1 MLKQFSSKF
10 LIAGPCSLESENLSL
25 EVASQLKDI
34 SSKFQLPVVFK
45 GSWDKANR
53 TSATS
58 YRGLGLDEGLKVLD
72 KVKKDFDMPVITDVH
87 ETYQV
92 QKVCSVV
99 DIVQIPAFLCRQ
111 TDLLSEC
118 GKYAHVV
125 NVKKGQFMHP
135 EDMKYAIDK
144 VKHGGDAEVLLC
156 ERGSSFGYKNLVVD
170 MRSIAIMKQ
179 YANVVFDATHSVQL
193 PGGGDGKS
201 AGERHFVEPLAKAAL
216 AAGAI
221 GLFLETHPDPDKAMS
236 DGPNMIPLNDLES
249 LIERLLPYWG
259 KESLL

>member
-1 MLKQFSSKF
+1 MLKNLSSKF
-10 LIAGPCSLESENLSL
+10 LIAGPCSLESEEISMS
-25 EVASQLKDI
+25 VASKLKEI
-34 SSKFQLPVVFK
+34 EERFELPIIFK

-58 YRGLGLDEGLKVLD
+58 YRGLGLSEGLRVLG
-72 KVKKDFDMPVITDVH
+72 KVKEDFQMPVVTDIH
-87 ETYQV
+87 ETSQV
-92 QKVCSVV
+92 KEVCSVV
-99 DIVQIPAFLCRQ
+99 DVVQIPAFLCRQ

-118 GKYAHVV
+118 GKHAGVV

-156 ERGSSFGYKNLVVD
+156 ERGSSFGYRNLVVD
-170 MRSIAIMKQ
+170 MRSIAIMKK

-201 AGERHFVEPLAKAAL
+201 SGERHFVEPLAKAAL
-216 AAGAI
+216 AVGAT
-221 GLFLETHPDPDKAMS
+221 GLFLETHPNPDEAMS
-236 DGPNMIPLNDLES
+236 DGPNMIPLDELEE
-249 LIERLLPYWG
+249 LVERLLPYWG
-259 KESLL
+259 K

>member
-1 MLKQFSSKF
+1 MFKKTSSKF
-10 LIAGPCSLESENLSL
+10 LIAGPCSLESKELSFN
-25 EVASQLKDI
+25 VASKVKEI
-34 SSKFQLPVVFK
+34 SEKFELPVIFK

-58 YRGLGLDEGLKVLD
+58 YRGLGLDEGLKVLEA
-72 KVKKDFDMPVITDVH
+72 VKQEFNIPVVTDVH
-87 ETYQV
+87 ETHQV
-92 QKVCSVV
+92 KSVCSIVDVV
-99 DIVQIPAFLCRQ
+99 QVPAFLCRQ

-118 GKYAHVV
+118 GKHAEIV

-135 EDMKYAIDK
+135 EDMKYAVDK

-170 MRSIAIMKQ
+170 MRGIAIMKK

-201 AGERHFVEPLAKAAL
+201 SGERHFVEPLAKAAL
-216 AAGAI
+216 ASGAV
-221 GLFLETHPDPDKAMS
+221 GLFLETHPDPDNSMS
-236 DGPNMIPLNDLES
+236 DGPNMIPLEELEG

-259 KESLL
+259 

>member
-1 MLKQFSSKF
+1 MLKNLSSKF
-10 LIAGPCSLESENLSL
+10 LIAGPCSLESEEISMS
-25 EVASQLKDI
+25 VASKLKEI
-34 SSKFQLPVVFK
+34 EERFELPIIFK

-58 YRGLGLDEGLKVLD
+58 YRGLGLSEGLRVLG
-72 KVKKDFDMPVITDVH
+72 KVKEDFQMPVVTDIH
-87 ETYQV
+87 ETSQV
-92 QKVCSVV
+92 KEVCSVV
-99 DIVQIPAFLCRQ
+99 DVVQIPAFLCRQ

-118 GKYAHVV
+118 GKYAGVV

-156 ERGSSFGYKNLVVD
+156 ERGSSFGYRNLVVD
-170 MRSIAIMKQ
+170 MRSIAIMKK

-201 AGERHFVEPLAKAAL
+201 SGERHFVEPLAKAAL
-216 AAGAI
+216 AVGAT
-221 GLFLETHPDPDKAMS
+221 GLFLETHPNPDEAMS
-236 DGPNMIPLNDLES
+236 DGPNMIPLDELEE
-249 LIERLLPYWG
+249 LVERLLPYWG
-259 KESLL
+259 K

>member
-34 SSKFQLPVVFK
+34 SSKFQLPIVFK

-118 GKYAHVV
+118 GKYAQVV

-216 AAGAI
+216 AAGSI
-221 GLFLETHPDPDKAMS
+221 GLFLETHPDPDRAMS

-259 KESLL
+259 K